1 MDQES
6 RPTAEAPPAGETPPQ
21 ETSAVC
27 ATPAAGARAAPPR
40 RRRRSSVLARAFRA
54 GAPLEGTIERVIKG
68 GYEVRVGSARG
79 FCPHSQMDLQRVE
92 DPEAYVGRTVS
103 FRVLELRRG
112 GEEAILSRRAL
123 LEEERAEEAKAVRA
137 TLLEGAVMRGRVVR
151 LADFGAFVDLGAGV
165 TGLVHVSE
173 VSYNRVLRPAD
184 ELRVGDC
191 VWVKILKLDETGGRI
206 SLSIRQAQEDPW
218 KEVGSRFEKGRT
230 YSGTVR
236 RLTDFGAFVELSPGI
251 EALAPAREFP
261 PGRGNWADGLEPGA
275 RGEWVV
281 LSVEQD
287 RRRLT
292 VAPWWGEGFLEAGAA
307 PAPGAKLRAKVQRAD
322 PQGLRVWLGPGHPGF
337 VPLAWTGVA
346 RATEMARRFPAG
358 AEVSV
363 EVVEVSPETGVRCA
377 IEGVERR
384 SAAPKSPRKEE
395 PRQRDG
401 RRASAGE
408 KRGDA
413 EPAPRSGSFGT
424 NLGEALRA
432 AMEKRGGM

>member
-1 MDQES
+1 M
-6 RPTAEAPPAGETPPQ
+6 
-21 ETSAVC
+21 
-27 ATPAAGARAAPPR
+27 
-40 RRRRSSVLARAFRA
+40 
-54 GAPLEGTIERVIKG
+54 EGTVEKVIKG

-92 DPEAYVGRTVS
+92 DPEAYVGKTVS

-165 TGLVHVSE
+165 TGLVHASE
-173 VSYNRVLRPAD
+173 VSYSRVARPAD
-184 ELRVGDC
+184 ELNVGDC
-191 VWVKILKLDETGGRI
+191 VWVKILKLDEAKGRI

-218 KEVGSRFEKGRT
+218 KELGSQLGKGKVVP
-230 YSGTVR
+230 GTVR
-236 RLTDFGAFVELSPGI
+236 RLTEFGAFVELEPGV

-261 PGRGNWADGLEPGA
+261 PGPGSWSEGLEPGA
-275 RGEWVV
+275 RGEWAV
-281 LSVEQD
+281 LSIEPD

-292 VAPWWGEGFLEAGAA
+292 VAPWPGEGFLDAGAQIA
-307 PAPGAKLRAKVQRAD
+307 AGAKLRAKVRRAEA
-322 PQGLRVWLGPGHPGF
+322 QGLRVWLGPGHLGF
-337 VPLAWTGVA
+337 VPIAWTGVA
-346 RATEMARRFPAG
+346 RAAELARRFPAG

-363 EVVEVSPETGVRCA
+363 EVVELSPETGARCA

-384 SAAPKSPRKEE
+384 PVAPKPSRKQQG
-395 PRQRDG
+395 RQSNG
-401 RRASAGE
+401 RPTPEADR
-408 KRGDA
+408 RGAA

-432 AMEKRGGM
+432 AMEKREGT